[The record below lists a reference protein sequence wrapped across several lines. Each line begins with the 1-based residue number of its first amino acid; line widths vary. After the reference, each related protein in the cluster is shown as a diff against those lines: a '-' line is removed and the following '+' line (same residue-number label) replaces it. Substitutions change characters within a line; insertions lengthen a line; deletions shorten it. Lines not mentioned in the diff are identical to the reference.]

1 MVGYQNGHGLL
12 TIGGGRIYVHLG
24 LQSLY
29 FLDYPI
35 GINIGKNKITAQERA
50 IDDYKILLEKLE
62 TLGHILL

>member
-1 MVGYQNGHGLL
+1 MGFNNRGAEYMLNRLK
-12 TIGGGRIYVHLG
+12 
-24 LQSLY
+24 SLY

-62 TLGHILL
+62 TLGHICLILFHSSQN